1 MLIRDILLIKIE
13 IVYRGYCFWNNC
25 PNTLYRIPNFTTYYL
40 LKIVYRGYL
49 FFGIIFQTQLH
60 RIPNF
65 TALNFLATTQ
75 HFS

>member
-25 PNTLYRIPNFTTYYL
+25 PNTLYRIPNFTT

-49 FFGIIFQTQLH
+49 FFGIIFQNTITSHTQFH
-60 RIPNF
+60 G
-65 TALNFLATTQ
+65 
-75 HFS
+75 S

>member
-40 LKIVYRGYL
+40 LKIVYRGY
-49 FFGIIFQTQLH
+49 
-60 RIPNF
+60 R
-65 TALNFLATTQ
+65 FLE
-75 HFS
+75 